1 MKPGAG
7 IRPATFINRPL
18 SRNQLRKKM
27 MRPLRKKDIDHYNT
41 PLLAKFLNDV
51 GRLYNRYQT
60 RLPIRLGSA
69 SRLRLRRE

>member
-1 MKPGAG
+1 
-7 IRPATFINRPL
+7 
-18 SRNQLRKKM
+18 